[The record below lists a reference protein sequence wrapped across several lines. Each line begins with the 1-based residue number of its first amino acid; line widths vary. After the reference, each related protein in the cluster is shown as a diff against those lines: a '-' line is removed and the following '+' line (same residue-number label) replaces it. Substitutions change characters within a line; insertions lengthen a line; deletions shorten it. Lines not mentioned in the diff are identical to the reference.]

1 MMLMTTDHATDATPS
16 LDDVSLGLWL
26 EDHAAGDI
34 VFTPDGWLLE
44 ANRPAELMLRLPAGQ
59 EARGLNFR
67 RFCRH
72 PERLTEAIQAIQV
85 TGRLENWDGQF
96 LAFDGSP
103 LQTVLN
109 LVGQFDSRRA
119 LASIHAYLFNITEWR
134 RDQERNLL
142 GQRIEAIG
150 RLAGGIAHDFNNLLT
165 VISGHTECLAQGL
178 APDDPLYK
186 SVSAIQ
192 LSATRAASMTQ
203 KLLAF
208 GRRQVLQP
216 KIVDLGDLV
225 GNVEADLRRTFGR
238 RIAVSAEIERPVWAA
253 RVDSAQIESALT
265 TIAAHAIDAMEN
277 EGAIRFR
284 VSNLVM
290 GLDGAHTRPFVQKG
304 RYVSIELAC
313 SGLPTDAD
321 SHIRVFEPFLSE
333 RFRLRDGMGLAA
345 VYGLIKQSGGYI
357 WLDNDAPL
365 VATFTLLLPAEAAV
379 EIARPRPEAAR
390 KNAVI
395 LVVDADQ
402 AVRGLVV
409 KLLAHQGYDVLA
421 ADTADEGL
429 CIAEDRRPDLIISDV
444 KPASGP
450 GGQFE
455 AEVLARLPGT
465 RLVCMARRNDARRA
479 AVLDPS
485 RTVYLEKP
493 LSSPRLAAVVEAM
506 LES

>member
-1 MMLMTTDHATDATPS
+1 MLMTTDHAAGAAPS
-16 LDDVSLGLWL
+16 LDDVSLTLWL

-44 ANRPAELMLRLPAGQ
+44 ANRPAELMLGLPSGQ
-59 EARGLNFR
+59 HARGLNFR

-109 LVGQFDSRRA
+109 LVGQFDSRRE
-119 LASIHAYLFNITEWR
+119 LISVHAWLFNITEWR

-178 APDDPLYK
+178 GPDDPLHK

-192 LSATRAASMTQ
+192 LSANRAATMTQ

-216 KIVDLGDLV
+216 TIVDLGDLV
-225 GNVEADLRRTFGR
+225 ERVEADLRRTFGR
-238 RIAVSAEIERPVWAA
+238 RIDVAAEVERPVWAA
-253 RVDSAQIESALT
+253 RVDAAQVERALA
-265 TIAAHAIDAMEN
+265 TIAAHAIDAMVD

-284 VSNLVM
+284 VANAVM
-290 GLDGAHTRPFVQKG
+290 GLEGSHARPFVQKG
-304 RYVSIELAC
+304 RYVRIELEC
-313 SGLPTDAD
+313 TGLPADAD

-345 VYGLIKQSGGYI
+345 VYGLVKQSGGYI

-379 EIARPRPEAAR
+379 AIARPEPPAPDRR
-390 KNAVI
+390 GVI
-395 LVVDADQ
+395 LVVDDDR

-409 KLLAHQGYDVLA
+409 KLLAHQGYRVLE
-421 ADTADEGL
+421 ADTAEDGL
-429 CIAEDRRPDLIISDV
+429 GIAEREPVDLIISDV
-444 KPASGP
+444 ISHSAP
-450 GGQFE
+450 GGWFE
-455 AEVLARLPGT
+455 AEAMAARPGARVICLAGRADP
-465 RLVCMARRNDARRA
+465 RRA
-479 AVLDPS
+479 AALDPA

-493 LSSPRLAAVVEAM
+493 LSSPRLAAVVQAM
-506 LES
+506 LEP